1 VLAVR
6 SWSEAPSASAAFDGH
21 EDEYLCY
28 VIEPNLAGATA
39 IADLFTAACDY
50 GSAPSSASY
59 RSGVKAYG
67 SPQ

>member
-1 VLAVR
+1 VQAVGAVLIDVR
-6 SWSEAPSASAAFDGH
+6 AAFDGH